1 MDWMEQETVNRINQ
15 YEKKIISDKE
25 FPVQIFENKIQKPG
39 RYFAAH
45 WHEHIEMHYFV
56 RGKAQIVCS
65 QKRMWGEPGN
75 LIICNGNELHE
86 GFCLERPMEA
96 IVIIFELD
104 ALSRELGNQNVVF
117 HHHIGDDA
125 CVRRLV
131 PGIYEECQGKRE
143 GYKLAA
149 KGMIYQLLAHLI
161 RTYSAASLTDSERQ
175 KRDKMLKRLNTVLA
189 YMESNY
195 TKPLTNRELAQLV
208 HLSEGRFSHIFKESM
223 GKSPLNYI
231 NEVRLKKAWNLLSQ
245 RGMSVSQTAA
255 MVGFQD
261 LNNFS
266 RQFKR
271 HFGYPPS
278 QTVMQQEGKAE
289 KQ

>member
-1 MDWMEQETVNRINQ
+1 
-15 YEKKIISDKE
+15 
-25 FPVQIFENKIQKPG
+25 
-39 RYFAAH
+39 
-45 WHEHIEMHYFV
+45 
-56 RGKAQIVCS
+56 
-65 QKRMWGEPGN
+65 MWT
-75 LIICNGNELHE
+75 
-86 GFCLERPMEA
+86 
-96 IVIIFELD
+96 
-104 ALSRELGNQNVVF
+104 ALGSS
-117 HHHIGDDA
+117 
-125 CVRRLV
+125 
-131 PGIYEECQGKRE
+131 
-143 GYKLAA
+143 
-149 KGMIYQLLAHLI
+149 
-161 RTYSAASLTDSERQ
+161 SAASLTDSERQ